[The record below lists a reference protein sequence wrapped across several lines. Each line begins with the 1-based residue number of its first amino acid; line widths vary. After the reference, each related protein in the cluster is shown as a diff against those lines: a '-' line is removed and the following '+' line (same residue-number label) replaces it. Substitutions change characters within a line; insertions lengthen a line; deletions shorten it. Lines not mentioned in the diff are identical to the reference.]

1 MLVSREGIVTDK
13 LVEFTVSE
21 RFLKLPF
28 SAFLE
33 LEGIEPQPSQIA
45 MINAIEDPRYRQVV
59 GCLSRRTGKTFI
71 ANSLAFVKAMEPN
84 SCILIVSPNFSLTNI
99 SWNEQVR
106 LLTKHGIELASKNK
120 TEREIKLENGSL
132 IKFGSAAQAD
142 SLVGRSYDLIIFD
155 EAAIEDAG
163 RDAYNVQLRPTLDK
177 PNSKIIFIS
186 TPRGTANYF
195 YEFYNRGFSEDFGT
209 WVSVHS
215 TYRDNPR
222 MNLADVEEARKG
234 MSKAEFEQ
242 EYEASFVTFEGQIY
256 EAFSSEHI
264 VEGLTETIASA
275 MVSNRFK
282 YDVIMGVDPGYKDDT
297 AGLILVYDTDE
308 EIFNLV
314 WEYSENER
322 TTAQHALEFDTVF
335 KQWDV
340 DMCFIDAAAAQF
352 RQDLNVM
359 YDIPSNAA
367 IKSVLDG
374 IAYVQTLIEQG
385 RLRVD
390 SRCEKTILMLKNY
403 RWDPNDKL
411 IKPRPLHDAFSH
423 LADALRYAL
432 YSMVR

>member
-1 MLVSREGIVTDK
+1 MLVSREGIVTDR
-13 LVEFTVSE
+13 LVEFPVSE

-28 SAFLE
+28 ASFLE

-155 EAAIEDAG
+155 EAAIENAG

-195 YEFYNRGFSEDFGT
+195 YEFYNRGFTEEFST

-256 EAFSSEHI
+256 EAFSEEHI
-264 VEGLTETIASA
+264 EEGLTERMAA
-275 MVSNRFK
+275 ALVANRFK

-352 RQDLNVM
+352 RQDLSVM

-374 IAYVQTLIEQG
+374 IAYVQTLIEQNK
-385 RLRVD
+385 LRID

-411 IKPRPLHDAFSH
+411 VKPRPLHDAFSH